1 MEHDKQ
7 KPTILYVYD
16 IMCGWC
22 YGFSPVMMK
31 LYEEY
36 SDTID
41 FETISGGM
49 VTGDRIG
56 PLSKMSSYIKDAY
69 KTVEDK
75 MGVKFGDKYINGTLE
90 NGDVIQTSIPGS
102 KLMTAFKSFDT
113 KKSVPFAHELQKA
126 IYYHGVHPDRTEDL
140 IANVDTFGVDK
151 GKLLAIA
158 KSEKVVPVMKHD
170 FELSRRLG
178 VTGFPTVF
186 LFKDDEIHFLTRG
199 ATKHDRIKERLDAL
213 I

>member
-1 MEHDKQ
+1 MDSEKQ
-7 KPTILYVYD
+7 NPTVLYVYD

-36 SDTID
+36 SDTLD
-41 FETISGGM
+41 FETVSGGM

-56 PLSKMSSYIKDAY
+56 PLSNMSSYIKDAY
-69 KTVEDK
+69 KTVEEK
-75 MGVKFGDKYINGTLE
+75 MGVKFGDNYINGTLQ
-90 NGDVIQTSIPGS
+90 DDSLIQSSIPGS

-113 KKSVPFAHELQKA
+113 KKSVPFAHELQNA
-126 IYYHGVHPDRTEDL
+126 IYYHGVHPDSVEDL
-140 IANVDTFGVDK
+140 LDNCDTFGVDK
-151 GKLLAIA
+151 DKLLTIT
-158 KSEKVVPVMKHD
+158 KSEKVIPVMKHD

-186 LFKDDEIHFLTRG
+186 LFKEDEIHFLTRG
-199 ATKHDRIKERLDAL
+199 ATKYERIKERLDSL